1 MKLGDKNIYEI
12 PLDKLRQL
20 HRVIQYI
27 RYLQT
32 VIRDINKYGQTD
44 HPKTILGICYVK
56 EPAQIKKVR
65 YKGNT
70 NFF

>member
-1 MKLGDKNIYEI
+1 M
-12 PLDKLRQL
+12 
-20 HRVIQYI
+20 
-27 RYLQT
+27 
-32 VIRDINKYGQTD
+32 RDINKYGQTD